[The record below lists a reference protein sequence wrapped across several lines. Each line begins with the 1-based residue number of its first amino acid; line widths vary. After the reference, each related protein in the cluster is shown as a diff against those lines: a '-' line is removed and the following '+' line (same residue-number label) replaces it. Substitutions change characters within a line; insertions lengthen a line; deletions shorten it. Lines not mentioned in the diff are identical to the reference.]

1 MLRVLFCETLD
12 QTERVA
18 MRFIMQ
24 NSFRQWR
31 HDVDAFSASKLG
43 PCRQP
48 FFFKNFAHSQRCLQ
62 HRLPSHAFPRIEV
75 DDKAVGVLE
84 AFDRRV
90 PGMQLYG
97 ADGDQLPKS
106 TKVARRVLSA
116 RLGAFWETLKMRYA
130 EQAHEDLAGGRT
142 VSR

>member
-1 MLRVLFCETLD
+1 MSTALLLQE
-12 QTERVA
+12 
-18 MRFIMQ
+18 
-24 NSFRQWR
+24 FR
-31 HDVDAFSASKLG
+31 AFAALPPASPPK
-43 PCRQP
+43 P
-48 FFFKNFAHSQRCLQ
+48 
-62 HRLPSHAFPRIEV
+62 RLPRIEV

-116 RLGAFWETLKMRYA
+116 PLGAFWETLKMRYA
-130 EQAHEDLAGGRT
+130 EHWRAPEGHCWIAWPRT
-142 VSR
+142 KSRCPKRCRAFCLPEL